1 MAIACLSHSSAH
13 VSRCVRNLTPRTE
26 TLCLAALQGPFTLAD
41 YVGLDTTLSILKNW
55 TSMYPGEPAF
65 IVPKSLE
72 VKVRRQLSVL
82 APASRVRG
90 TMGGI
95 DVERGWRGR

>member
-1 MAIACLSHSSAH
+1 
-13 VSRCVRNLTPRTE
+13 
-26 TLCLAALQGPFTLAD
+26 LQGPFTLAD

-72 VKVRRQLSVL
+72 VKVRRQLIVR
-82 APASRVRG
+82 APASREVVDEAVQQARCFV
-90 TMGGI
+90 GGS
-95 DVERGWRGR
+95 DAGAAGESNARASAFA